1 MCIRHRLIHLLPR
14 QRDIV
19 SWSSHHVRFGNSGL
33 FPLSQRMS
41 SIIYCQLQ
49 KLSQPRPWIKFLP
62 SLPFPLPINRLAIN
76 RPPLS
81 ITHRPSN
88 TMALWL
94 STVSKGRLQSVVL
107 GEAISRIP
115 SRRTSLVFT
124 VHSMTP
130 IARLRGGY
138 LLETLSRRVRHRL
151 GRTLLPYSDVLSS
164 RVVHRKT
171 GHAAP
176 FDDLLLT

>member
-1 MCIRHRLIHLLPR
+1 
-14 QRDIV
+14 
-19 SWSSHHVRFGNSGL
+19 
-33 FPLSQRMS
+33 MS

-49 KLSQPRPWIKFLP
+49 KLPQPRPWIKFLP
-62 SLPFPLPINRLAIN
+62 SLPLSLPINRLAIN
-76 RPPLS
+76 RPPLG

-88 TMALWL
+88 TMALWP
-94 STVSKGRLQSVVL
+94 STVSKGRPQSVVL
-107 GEAISRIP
+107 GAAISRIP
-115 SRRTSLVFT
+115 SHRTSLVFT

-151 GRTLLPYSDVLSS
+151 GRTIFRAHLLPYSDVLSS